1 MTSEGATA
9 TATLL
14 PLPTLQAPAPLEAVA
29 LAESVSAKEAV
40 TPRDSHQGEGSLP
53 RLRRRVAGSVQ
64 ASQALA
70 ATGSGSRMG
79 PGNATARLKAPR
91 AAGVLR

>member
-29 LAESVSAKEAV
+29 LAESVSSKEAV

-70 ATGSGSRMG
+70 TGSGSRMG
-79 PGNATARLKAPR
+79 PGKAAAGLKAPR